1 MFAKIAKEF
10 QNITKFDLL
19 QYFLDYRDFL
29 SQDYVEVYN
38 YFAGNSE
45 SVEASKLIKLSH
57 LIELN
62 DTLKRTFNT
71 FAGKLGNVGYWE
83 LMSYCQDLGDTLE
96 RINKLPKYLRTAKSC
111 RGYKAF
117 VQTEENVGGYR
128 TIQDIADI
136 YGTTEQELILNNDL
150 QESDYDIKELSSI
163 NALIDN
169 RSNIV
174 VTTILEQPIG
184 KRVYGKDIARK
195 ITFEN
200 NDLQIKSYEDN
211 VTQKIEILLE
221 LNKGDVPEMPS
232 FGKNLAVGSDGGNY
246 NYAELV
252 KDLLETF
259 KQDDLFQSIEILD
272 VTSNNGDIIITVE
285 IRTKYEYSAIK
296 NINI

>member
-10 QNITKFDLL
+10 QEITKFDLL

-45 SVEASKLIKLSH
+45 SIDASKLIKLSK
-57 LIELN
+57 LIETN
-62 DTLKRTFNT
+62 DTLKRTFST

-96 RINKLPKYLRTAKSC
+96 RINKLPKYLRTAKSY

-136 YGTTEQELILNNDL
+136 YGTSEQDLILNNDL
-150 QESDYDIKELSSI
+150 QESQYDIKDLSSI

-184 KRVYGKDIARK
+184 KKVYGKDIAKK
-195 ITFEN
+195 ITFEG
-200 NDLQIKSYEDN
+200 NDLLIKRYEDN
-211 VTQKIEILLE
+211 VIQKIEILLE

-232 FGKNLAVGSDGGNY
+232 FGKNLSVGSDSGAY
-246 NYAELV
+246 IYAELV
-252 KDLLETF
+252 KDLVETF
-259 KQDDLFQSIEILD
+259 NQDDLFKSIEVQDII
-272 VTSNNGDIIITVE
+272 SNNGDIIITVK
-285 IRTKYEYSAIK
+285 IQTKYEYSAIK
-296 NINI
+296 NISI